1 MWLEA
6 CCHASYGF
14 PLCWSFL
21 IPLKILLQLFFWRC
35 FFPTDDF
42 SFFFFFPFFLHRHT
56 FRNVLDWLCESI
68 YVFMLSVLR
77 KVGYDMQ
84 YLFRQSDIVKERTLL
99 TKHHSVIIWDHHSFS
114 LNGVASSKLTGDGSR
129 CGLLLSGYLE
139 TFWSWFCA
147 SMENLSKMLVII
159 QFWTEHGSNGRW
171 CWLGMW

>member
-1 MWLEA
+1 MLPCFLRFPSLLVFPDTTENLVTTFLLKMLFPHWWL
-6 CCHASYGF
+6 
-14 PLCWSFL
+14 FL
-21 IPLKILLQLFFWRC
+21 
-35 FFPTDDF
+35 
-42 SFFFFFPFFLHRHT
+42 FFFFPFFLHRHT